1 MLYSLKEKGAEDN
14 IPCSFAIYQPYKIML
29 EKLLTQEQL
38 SKYSC
43 PISRG
48 YFDHYSVLWRST
60 SFDGVYLW
68 RHPNRT
74 HYYET
79 LVSIVGHTPQW
90 TDLTDRNLRLFVE
103 TVSERLCANSAR
115 TICAE
120 LKAIINEFRYEEDIP
135 SQKYAKILT
144 IAPEDSEAV
153 YLSRKE
159 LQRIRSYNP
168 LSPKEKVVKSI
179 FLIQAFTG
187 ARRSD
192 AERLSMA
199 NVNLGTNTLHYT
211 SQKTHKS
218 VECPFHA
225 WLTEFLPQNVE
236 EMSQR
241 IKVGQVDFNHTLRFI
256 CRCCAINSPVTIFRH
271 GKESTL
277 PKWRFVSSHTARR
290 SYATNLMLWGADI
303 NLIAKLM
310 GHTDVQ
316 MTMRY
321 IKDSPRIP
329 KRVLD
334 FFKS

>member
-1 MLYSLKEKGAEDN
+1 
-14 IPCSFAIYQPYKIML
+14 ML
-29 EKLLTQEQL
+29 EKVLSQEQL

-48 YFDHYSVLWRST
+48 YFAHYSVAWRTT

-74 HYYET
+74 HYYEI
-79 LVSIVGHTPQW
+79 LMSIVGHTPQW
-90 TDLTDRNLRLFVE
+90 SDLTDRNLRLFVE
-103 TVSERLCANSAR
+103 SVTECLCANSAR

-120 LKAIINEFRYEEDIP
+120 LKAIINEYRNEEDIP
-135 SQKYAKILT
+135 SLKFAKILT
-144 IAPEDSEAV
+144 VSPEASEAV

-168 LSPKEKVVKSI
+168 LTPKEEVVKSI

-199 NVNLGTNTLHYT
+199 NVNPDTNTIHYT
-211 SQKTHKS
+211 SQKTRKS
-218 VECPFHA
+218 VECPFPT
-225 WLTEFLPQNVE
+225 WLSELLPLNAEDILKRV
-236 EMSQR
+236 
-241 IKVGQVDFNHTLRFI
+241 KVDQVNFNHILRFI
-256 CRCCAINSPVTIFRH
+256 CRCCAINSPVTIFRR

-277 PKWRFVSSHTARR
+277 PKWRFISSHTARR
-290 SYATNLMLWGADI
+290 SYATNLMLWGADV

-310 GHTDVQ
+310 GHSDVQ

-334 FFKS
+334 FFRNPI